1 VTYPEE
7 AITWVRDLS
16 TYRRSLTQGD
26 EINVDLEHWKTVRPE
41 EPPSYKSELVNNL
54 YFSTPERCVDRIAAL
69 QRQHGIDYF
78 GASFSFGAMAHA
90 KVMASMKLFA
100 EQVMPKFQ

>member
-1 VTYPEE
+1 M
-7 AITWVRDLS
+7 S

-41 EPPSYKSELVNNL
+41 EPPSYESELLNNL
-54 YFSTPERCVDRIAAL
+54 YFCTPDRCVERVAGL
-69 QRQHGIDYF
+69 QSQHGIDYF
-78 GASFSFGAMAHA
+78 GATFSFGAMEHA

-100 EQVMPKFQ
+100 EEVMPKFQ